1 MGKKIYVGNLA
12 YNTNDAEVR
21 SLFEPFGTVVS
32 ANVITDRFS
41 GSSKGFGF
49 VEMESEEAA
58 GKAIASLDGTDVDG
72 RKIKVNEAIDKP
84 ARRGNDRY

>member
-12 YNTNDAEVR
+12 YNTNDSTIH
-21 SLFEPFGTVVS
+21 SLFEPYGTVVS

-49 VEMESEEAA
+49 VEMETEEAS
-58 GKAIASLDGTDVDG
+58 GKAIAALDGTEVDG

-84 ARRGNDRY
+84 ARHGNDRY

>member
-12 YNTNDAEVR
+12 YSTNDSIIR
-21 SLFEPFGTVVS
+21 SLFEPYGTVVS
-32 ANVITDRFS
+32 VNVIADRYT
-41 GSSKGFGF
+41 GSSKGFAF
-49 VEMESEEAA
+49 VEMDSDASA
-58 GKAIASLDGTDVDG
+58 GKAIAALDGTDVEG

>member
-12 YNTNDAEVR
+12 YSTNDSTIH
-21 SLFEPFGTVVS
+21 SLFEPYGTVVS

-49 VEMESEEAA
+49 VEMETEEAA
-58 GKAIASLDGTDVDG
+58 GKAIAALDGTEVDG